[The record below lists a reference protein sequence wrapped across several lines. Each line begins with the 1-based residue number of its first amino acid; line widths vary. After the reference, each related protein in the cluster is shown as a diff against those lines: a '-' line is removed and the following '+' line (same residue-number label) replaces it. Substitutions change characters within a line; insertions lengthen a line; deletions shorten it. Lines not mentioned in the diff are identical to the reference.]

1 MKIKLPMTGLYRSKT
16 QWYDNGRL
24 LGDWNRII
32 QKGRKKLGRIYCYW
46 RYSLGAGSI
55 NTENFPGTERND
67 PG

>member
-32 QKGRKKLGRIYCYW
+32 QKGEKMGRIYVTGDIHSEPD
-46 RYSLGAGSI
+46 RF
-55 NTENFPGTERND
+55 NTENFRNRKK
-67 PG
+67 